1 MILEDTIK
9 FRKCAKT
16 PEDVAQWRLTYNFI
30 VETKYFLERYDSI
43 VETWDLCD
51 KQFMMNMWNIEEL
64 LTSLLYKYTTVST
77 DYIKHPRLPKVEIK
91 CCDHLFECSKD
102 LHKHYYTVHHTPGR
116 VNDVRFCEV
125 SKLMIDCRVVCWM
138 IDENKLILLQM
149 KAGLLKLELYKN
161 SLKYYLEFGK
171 WCDHVL
177 CLYLKKIYRKVNVTL
192 DPFRDAPP
200 PAPPVQPK
208 EQDLELEMELES
220 EEDVA

>member
-91 CCDHLFECSKD
+91 CCDHLFESSKD

-116 VNDVRFCEV
+116 VNDVRFCE
-125 SKLMIDCRVVCWM
+125 
-138 IDENKLILLQM
+138 M

-200 PAPPVQPK
+200 PPPPGQHK
-208 EQDLELEMELES
+208 EQEQELELELELEVES

>member
-16 PEDVAQWRLTYNFI
+16 PEDVAKWRLTYNFI
-30 VETKYFLERYDSI
+30 IETKYFLERYDSI

-51 KQFMMNMWNIEEL
+51 KQFLMNMWNIEEL
-64 LTSLLYKYTTVST
+64 LTNLLYKYTTVST

-91 CCDHLFECSKD
+91 CCDHLFESSKD

-116 VNDVRFCEV
+116 VNDVRFCE
-125 SKLMIDCRVVCWM
+125 
-138 IDENKLILLQM
+138 M

-161 SLKYYLEFGK
+161 SLKYYLEFGT

-177 CLYLKKIYRKVNVTL
+177 CLYLKKIYRKVLVTL
-192 DPFRDAPP
+192 DPFRDAPRE
-200 PAPPVQPK
+200 APVKPSPSMPEPESESEPEPELQ
-208 EQDLELEMELES
+208 LELEQEVAES
-220 EEDVA
+220 VE